1 MLNDLH
7 PSRKQAHTEI
17 RGVSPTGSEEEIMTY
32 NGIVRTR
39 SVDIMYEDA
48 KKSQTAS
55 SVSDTLPER
64 LQT

>member
-1 MLNDLH
+1 
-7 PSRKQAHTEI
+7 
-17 RGVSPTGSEEEIMTY
+17 MTY

-48 KKSQTAS
+48 KKSQTGS